1 MLQGKSFGGK
11 LIGRLEE
18 IQNESNTIHPR
29 NACGVEP
36 GNQGLGN
43 LKYSGGPAVLDAEE
57 QHRVLVTEEQPEQDT
72 R

>member
-1 MLQGKSFGGK
+1 MSPTQYVQGTVDLS
-11 LIGRLEE
+11 
-18 IQNESNTIHPR
+18 HPSKFR
-29 NACGVEP
+29 MPACGVEP

-43 LKYSGGPAVLDAEE
+43 LKYSGGPAVPDAEE